1 MFEPSFPPPAK
12 RDRHRRSDLREVV
25 NAVHCMS
32 DTGCKWWSLPPCFLP
47 SAAVQNYFYEWSR
60 EGVFDRLMNTLCVCG
75 RELVGRSETP
85 VAAVIGPQSVET
97 TEIGGPRGY
106 DAGKKA
112 ERRRRHLVVDI
123 EGFPIKT
130 AIHEV
135 SVLDRDR
142 APAVTLGVLKKA
154 SHVKKIWAGGGY
166 RGRKLEKDFCSV
178 SDFAPLWRYW
188 DRLFG

>member
-12 RDRHRRSDLREVV
+12 RGCPRSSDLREVV

-32 DTGCKWWSLPPCFLP
+32 DTGCQWRALPPCFSP

-60 EGVFDRLMNTLCVCG
+60 EGVFDQLMNTLCVCE
-75 RELVGRSETP
+75 RELAGRSETP
-85 VAAVIGPQSVET
+85 VAVVIGSQSVET
-97 TEIGGPRGY
+97 AESRRPRGY

-112 ERRRRHLVVDI
+112 ERRKRHLAVDI
-123 EGFPIKT
+123 EGFPIKIAT
-130 AIHEV
+130 HEA

-154 SHVKKIWAGGGY
+154 SHVKKIWADGGY
-166 RGRKLEKDFCSV
+166 RGRKPEKDFCSG
-178 SDFAPLWRYW
+178 SDFGPLCRYW
-188 DRLFG
+188 DKLLG